1 MTPVGSP
8 TPSAAGVR
16 TLSNFIAGQWR
27 ESSGRRIPDLNPAD
41 TTELVAEAPA
51 STAAE
56 AASACEA
63 AAQAFDAWRATP
75 APKRGQILYAVQR
88 RLEERREELAAI
100 LTREEGK
107 TLVESRGEIQR
118 AINVVEFFAGE
129 ARRITGETIPS
140 ELPNNFCYT
149 VKQPVGPVAVIT
161 PWNFPIAIPIWKI
174 APALVSG
181 DTVVFKPASLTPM
194 TASAIVEIFHE
205 AGLPGGVLNLV
216 HGGGREVGD
225 TIVRHPAIQA
235 VSFTGSNDVG
245 IGIYAAAAAR
255 GIKCQCEMGGKNPIV
270 VLGDADL
277 DLAVESAVQ
286 GAFGSTGQ
294 RCTATSRAV
303 VVDRIANDF
312 VERLNA
318 RTAALVVGNGLD
330 RATDIGPSVD
340 EKQMQTVLDYVD
352 VGRREGARLVRGG
365 QRLTDGGLERGYF
378 VSPAIFDRVD
388 VSMRIAQEE
397 IFGPVLSVIRVTD
410 DRAALSA
417 ANNVRFGLSAS
428 VYTSDVGAMFR
439 FVDRL
444 DAGIVHVNSPTVGG
458 EAHIPFGGMKATGV
472 GLREMGRVA
481 IDFYTELKVVYVDYT
496 GRART
501 GNLY

>member
-1 MTPVGSP
+1 V
-8 TPSAAGVR
+8 
-16 TLSNFIAGQWR
+16 
-27 ESSGRRIPDLNPAD
+27 NPAD
-41 TTELVAEAPA
+41 VQDIVADAPS
-51 STAAE
+51 STASE
-56 AASACEA
+56 AAAACEA
-63 AAQAFDAWRATP
+63 AARAFEGWRQTP
-75 APKRGQILYAVQR
+75 APVRGQILFKVQR
-88 RLEERREELAAI
+88 RMEERRQELAEA

-107 TLVESRGEIQR
+107 TIAESRGEIQR

-140 ELPNNFCYT
+140 ELPHNFCYT
-149 VKQPVGPVAVIT
+149 LKQPIGPVAVIT

-181 DTVVFKPASLTPM
+181 NTVIFKPASLTPL
-194 TASAIVEIFHE
+194 TAALIVEIFDE
-205 AGLPGGVLNLV
+205 CGLPPGVLNLV
-216 HGGGREVGD
+216 FGGGREVGD
-225 TIVRHPAIQA
+225 TIVRHPAVLA

-245 IGIYAAAAAR
+245 VGLYGAAAAR

-277 DLAVESAVQ
+277 ELAVESTVQ

-303 VVDRIANDF
+303 VVDSIADEF
-312 VERLNA
+312 VARLEA
-318 RTAALVVGNGLD
+318 RTASLIVGNGLNP
-330 RATDIGPSVD
+330 ATNVGPSVD
-340 EKQMQTVLDYVD
+340 ERQLETVLTYVD
-352 VGRREGARLVRGG
+352 TGRTEGARLVRGG
-365 QRLTDGGLERGYF
+365 ERVRHDGLDRGYC
-378 VSPAIFDRVD
+378 VAPAIFDHVD
-388 VSMRIAQEE
+388 ANMRIAQEE
-397 IFGPVLSVIRVTD
+397 IFGPVLSLIRVPD
-410 DRAALSA
+410 NPSALSI

-428 VYTSDVGAMFR
+428 VYTNDVGAMFR

-496 GRART
+496 GGVRKT
-501 GNLY
+501 NLY

>member
-1 MTPVGSP
+1 MRS
-8 TPSAAGVR
+8 
-16 TLSNFIAGQWR
+16 LKNFIDGEWR
-27 ESSGRRIPDLNPAD
+27 DSKGGRVKDVNPAD
-41 TTELVAEAPA
+41 VDDVIAEAPS

-56 AASACEA
+56 AAEACEA
-63 AAQAFDAWRATP
+63 AARAFEKWRATP
-75 APKRGQILYAVQR
+75 APVRGQILYKVQR
-88 RLEERREELAAI
+88 RMEERRQELAEA

-107 TLVESRGEIQR
+107 TISESRGEVQR

-149 VKQPVGPVAVIT
+149 IKQPVGPVAVIT
-161 PWNFPIAIPIWKI
+161 PWNFPIAIPIWKM

-181 DTVVFKPASLTPM
+181 NTIVFKPASLTPL
-194 TASAIVEIFHE
+194 TASLIVEIFDE
-205 AGLPGGVLNLV
+205 CGLPPGVLNLV
-216 HGGGREVGD
+216 FGGGREVGD
-225 TIVRHPAIQA
+225 TIVKHPAILA

-245 IGIYAAAAAR
+245 VGLYGAAAAR

-270 VLGDADL
+270 VLADADL
-277 DLAVESAVQ
+277 DLAIESTVQ

-303 VVDRIANDF
+303 VVDSIASQF
-312 VERLNA
+312 VERLA
-318 RTAALVVGNGLD
+318 DRTASLVVGNGLNP
-330 RATDIGPSVD
+330 ATHVGPSVD
-340 EKQMQTVLDYVD
+340 ERQLETVLSYVET
-352 VGRREGARLVRGG
+352 GQHEGARLVRGG
-365 QRLTDGGLERGYF
+365 QRIRDDGRDRGYF
-378 VSPAIFDRVD
+378 VSPAIFDHVD
-388 VSMRIAQEE
+388 ANMRIAQEE
-397 IFGPVLSVIRVTD
+397 IFGPVLSLIRVPD
-410 DRAALSA
+410 NESALSV

-428 VYTSDVGAMFR
+428 VYTNDVAAMFK

-444 DAGIVHVNSPTVGG
+444 DAGILHVNSPTVGG

-496 GRART
+496 GGARK

>member
-1 MTPVGSP
+1 MRV
-8 TPSAAGVR
+8 
-16 TLSNFIAGQWR
+16 LQNFVDGEWR
-27 ESSGRRIPDLNPAD
+27 DSQGGRVKDLNPAD
-41 TTELVAEAPA
+41 TSEVVAEAPS

-56 AASACEA
+56 ATGACEA
-63 AAQAFDAWRATP
+63 AARAFERWRNTP
-75 APKRGQILYAVQR
+75 APVRGQILYKVQR
-88 RLEERREELAAI
+88 RMEERRQELAEA

-107 TLVESRGEIQR
+107 TLSESRGEVQR

-181 DTVVFKPASLTPM
+181 NTVVFKPASLTPW
-194 TASAIVEIFHE
+194 TAALIVDIFAE
-205 AGLPGGVLNLV
+205 SGLPAGVLNLV
-216 HGGGREVGD
+216 FGGGREVGD
-225 TIVRHPAIQA
+225 TIVKHPAIQA

-245 IGIYAAAAAR
+245 VGLYQAAAAR

-277 DLAVESAVQ
+277 ELAVESTVQ

-303 VVDRIANDF
+303 VVESIANEF
-312 VERLNA
+312 VERLAA
-318 RTAALVVGNGLD
+318 RTASLVVGNGLD
-330 RATDIGPSVD
+330 PKTNVGPSVD
-340 EKQMQTVLDYVD
+340 EKQLETVLDYVE
-352 VGRREGARLVRGG
+352 VGRKEGARLLRGG
-365 QRLTDGGLERGYF
+365 TRVKDGGCERGFF
-378 VSPAIFDRVD
+378 VAPAIFDN
-388 VSMRIAQEE
+388 VSADMRIAQEE
-397 IFGPVLSVIRVTD
+397 IFGPVLSLIRVPDTES
-410 DRAALSA
+410 ALRV
-417 ANNVRFGLSAS
+417 ANGVRFGLSAS
-428 VYTSDVGAMFR
+428 VYTTDVASMFR
-439 FVDRL
+439 FVDQL
-444 DAGIVHVNSPTVGG
+444 EAGIIHVNSPTVGG

-496 GRART
+496 GGVRKT
-501 GNLY
+501 NLY

>member
-1 MTPVGSP
+1 M
-8 TPSAAGVR
+8 R
-16 TLSNFIAGQWR
+16 RLKNFIGGEWR
-27 ESSGRRIPDLNPAD
+27 DSTGARVEDLNPAD
-41 TTELVAEAPA
+41 VQDIVAEAPA

-56 AASACEA
+56 AAAACDA
-63 AAQAFDAWRATP
+63 AARAFEGWRQTP
-75 APKRGQILYAVQR
+75 APVRGQILFKVQR
-88 RLEERREELAAI
+88 RMEERCQELAEA

-107 TLVESRGEIQR
+107 TIAESRGEIQR

-149 VKQPVGPVAVIT
+149 LKQPVGPVAVIT

-181 DTVVFKPASLTPM
+181 NSVVFKPASLTPL
-194 TASAIVEIFHE
+194 TAALIVEIFDE
-205 AGLPGGVLNLV
+205 CGLPAGVLNLV
-216 HGGGREVGD
+216 FGSGRDVGN
-225 TIVRHPAIQA
+225 TILQHPAILA

-245 IGIYAAAAAR
+245 IGLYSAAATR

-277 DLAVESAVQ
+277 ELAVESTLQ

-303 VVDRIANDF
+303 VVESIADEF
-312 VERLNA
+312 VERLEA
-318 RTAALVVGNGLD
+318 RTASLVVGNGLNPS
-330 RATDIGPSVD
+330 TDVGPSVD
-340 EKQMQTVLDYVD
+340 ERQLDTVLSYVET
-352 VGRREGARLVRGG
+352 GQHEGARLIRGG
-365 QRLTDGGLERGYF
+365 ERLRSEGFDRGYF
-378 VSPAIFDRVD
+378 VAPAIFDHVD
-388 VSMRIAQEE
+388 ANMRIAQEE
-397 IFGPVLSVIRVTD
+397 IFGPVLSLIRVPD
-410 DRAALSA
+410 SASALSV
-417 ANNVRFGLSAS
+417 ANSVRFGLSAS
-428 VYTSDVGAMFR
+428 VYTNDVTSMFR

-444 DAGIVHVNSPTVGG
+444 DAGIIHVNSPTVGG

-496 GRART
+496 GDVRKT
-501 GNLY
+501 KLY

>member
-1 MTPVGSP
+1 MTELISSAMLLKNFVG
-8 TPSAAGVR
+8 GE
-16 TLSNFIAGQWR
+16 WR
-27 ESSGRRIPDLNPAD
+27 ESRGRRVPDFNPAD
-41 TTELVAEAPA
+41 TSEVVAEAPA

-56 AASACEA
+56 AAEAVA
-63 AAQAFDAWRATP
+63 AAERAFEGWRATP
-75 APKRGQILYAVQR
+75 APIRGQILYKVQR
-88 RLEERREELAAI
+88 RMEEQRDVLAEA

-107 TLVESRGEIQR
+107 TLAESRGEVQR

-149 VKQPVGPVAVIT
+149 IKQPVGPVAIIT

-181 DTVVFKPASLTPM
+181 NTVVFKPASLTPL
-194 TASAIVEIFHE
+194 TATLLAGIFHE
-205 AGLPGGVLNLV
+205 SGLPPGVLNV
-216 HGGGREVGD
+216 VFGGGREVGD
-225 TIVRHPAIQA
+225 TIVKHPAIRA

-245 IGIYAAAAAR
+245 TALYQAAAAR

-270 VLGDADL
+270 ILADADL
-277 DLAVESAVQ
+277 DLAVESTVQ

-303 VVDRIANDF
+303 VVDSIADEF
-312 VERLNA
+312 LARLEA
-318 RTAALVVGNGLD
+318 RTAKLVVGPGLD
-330 RATDIGPSVD
+330 PKTHVGPSVD
-340 EKQMQTVLDYVD
+340 DSQMKTVLDYVQI
-352 VGRREGARLVRGG
+352 GKREGARLVRGG
-365 QRLTDGGLERGYF
+365 ERMTSNGLDRGHF
-378 VSPAIFDRVD
+378 VNPAIFDRVTPD
-388 VSMRIAQEE
+388 MRIAQEE
-397 IFGPVLSVIRVTD
+397 IFGPVLSLIRVPD
-410 DRAALSA
+410 AAQALDV
-417 ANNVRFGLSAS
+417 ANGVRYGLSAS
-428 VYTSDVGAMFR
+428 VYTNDVSNMFK
-439 FVDRL
+439 FVERL
-444 DAGIVHVNSPTVGG
+444 DAGILHVNSPTVGG

-496 GRART
+496 GSARK

>member
-1 MTPVGSP
+1 MKVL
-8 TPSAAGVR
+8 R
-16 TLSNFIAGQWR
+16 NFIGGEWR
-27 ESSGRRIPDLNPAD
+27 DSKGGRVKDVNPAD
-41 TTELVAEAPA
+41 TTDVLAEAPA

-56 AASACEA
+56 AAEACEA
-63 AAQAFDAWRATP
+63 AAAAFESWRNTP
-75 APKRGQILYAVQR
+75 APVRGQILYRAQR
-88 RLEERREELAAI
+88 LMEDRRQQLAEA

-107 TLVESRGEIQR
+107 TLSEARGEIQR

-140 ELPNNFCYT
+140 ELPHNFCYT
-149 VKQPVGPVAVIT
+149 IKQPVGPVAVIT
-161 PWNFPIAIPIWKI
+161 PWNFPVAIPIWKM

-181 DTVVFKPASLTPM
+181 NTIVFKPASLTPL
-194 TASAIVEIFHE
+194 TASLIVEILAE
-205 AGLPGGVLNLV
+205 AGLPPGVLNLV
-216 HGGGREVGD
+216 FGGGREVGD
-225 TIVRHPAIQA
+225 TIVRHPAVQA

-245 IGIYAAAAAR
+245 NALYSAAAAR

-277 DLAVESAVQ
+277 DLSVESTLQ

-303 VVDRIANDF
+303 VVESIANEF
-312 VERLNA
+312 VERLAA
-318 RTAALVVGNGLD
+318 RTASLVVGNGLD
-330 RATDIGPSVD
+330 PKTNIGPSVD
-340 EKQMQTVLDYVD
+340 EKQLETVLSYVE
-352 VGRREGARLVRGG
+352 VGQREGARLLRGG
-365 QRLTDGGLERGYF
+365 TRVKDGGLDRGYF
-378 VSPAIFDRVD
+378 VAPAIFDHVD
-388 VSMRIAQEE
+388 ADMRIAQEE
-397 IFGPVLSVIRVTD
+397 IFGPVLSVVRVPDTET
-410 DRAALSA
+410 ALRV
-417 ANNVRFGLSAS
+417 ANSVRFGLSAS
-428 VYTSDVGAMFR
+428 VYTNDVASMFR

-444 DAGIVHVNSPTVGG
+444 EAGIIHVNSPTVGG

-496 GRART
+496 GGVRK

>member
-1 MTPVGSP
+1 MKQ
-8 TPSAAGVR
+8 
-16 TLSNFIAGQWR
+16 LKNFIGGQWR
-27 ESSGRRIPDLNPAD
+27 DSTGGLVKDLNPAD
-41 TTELVAEAPA
+41 IHEVVAEAPS

-56 AASACEA
+56 ATEACEA
-63 AAQAFDAWRATP
+63 AARAFPAWRNTP
-75 APKRGQILYAVQR
+75 APVRGQILYKVQR
-88 RLEERREELAAI
+88 RMEERRQELAEA

-107 TLVESRGEIQR
+107 TIGESRGEIQR

-149 VKQPVGPVAVIT
+149 IKQPVGPVGVIT

-181 DTVVFKPASLTPM
+181 NTVVFKPASLTPL
-194 TASAIVEIFHE
+194 TASLLVEIFDE
-205 AGLPGGVLNLV
+205 CGLPPGVLNLV
-216 HGGGREVGD
+216 YGGGREVGD
-225 TIVRHPAIQA
+225 TIVRHAAILA

-245 IGIYAAAAAR
+245 VGLYGAAAAR

-270 VLGDADL
+270 ILEDADL
-277 DLAVESAVQ
+277 DLAVESTVQ

-303 VVDRIANDF
+303 VVEDIADEFVDRLA
-312 VERLNA
+312 A
-318 RTAALVVGNGLD
+318 RTASLVVGNGLNP
-330 RATDIGPSVD
+330 ATNVGPSVD
-340 EKQMQTVLDYVD
+340 ERQLETVLSYVE
-352 VGRREGARLVRGG
+352 VGQHEGARLVRGG
-365 QRLTDGGLERGYF
+365 ERVRDEGRDRGYF
-378 VSPAIFDRVD
+378 VAPAIFDHVD
-388 VSMRIAQEE
+388 ANMRIAQEE
-397 IFGPVLSVIRVTD
+397 IFGPVLSLIRVPD
-410 DRAALSA
+410 NESALSV
-417 ANNVRFGLSAS
+417 ANSVRFGLSAS
-428 VYTSDVGAMFR
+428 VYTNDVAAMFK

-444 DAGIVHVNSPTVGG
+444 DAGILHVNSPTVGG

-496 GRART
+496 GGARK

>member
-1 MTPVGSP
+1 MSLVDTPIQKP
-8 TPSAAGVR
+8 ATVR
-16 TLSNFIAGQWR
+16 TLSNFIGGEWRQSAGR
-27 ESSGRRIPDLNPAD
+27 PVLDLNPAD
-41 TTELVAEAPA
+41 ATEIVAEARA

-56 AASACEA
+56 AASACDA
-63 AAQAFDAWRATP
+63 AARAFEGWRFTP
-75 APKRGQILYAVQR
+75 VPKRGQILYAALRRMEER
-88 RLEERREELAAI
+88 RLELAEI

-107 TLVESRGEIQR
+107 TRAESLGEIQR
-118 AINVVEFFAGE
+118 AINVIEFFAGE

-140 ELPNNFCYT
+140 ELPHNFCYT

-161 PWNFPIAIPIWKI
+161 PWNFPVAIPVWKI

-194 TASAIVEIFHE
+194 TAAIIVEIFEE
-205 AGLPGGVLNLV
+205 AGVPAGVLNLV

-235 VSFTGSNDVG
+235 VSFTGSNEVG
-245 IGIYAAAAAR
+245 TGLYSAAAAR

-277 DLAVESAVQ
+277 ELAVESAIQ

-303 VVDRIANDF
+303 VVDRIANEF
-312 VERLNA
+312 VDRMEA
-318 RTAALVVGNGLD
+318 RASTLVVGNGLD
-330 RATDIGPSVD
+330 AATHVGPSVD
-340 EKQMQTVLDYVD
+340 EKQMRTVLDYVEI
-352 VGRREGARLVRGG
+352 GRREGAQLVRGG
-365 QRLTDGGLERGYF
+365 NRIEDNGLERGYF
-378 VSPAIFDRVD
+378 VAPAIFDRVEPG
-388 VSMRIAQEE
+388 MRIAQEE
-397 IFGPVLSVIRVTD
+397 IFGPVLSVIRVAD
-410 DRAALSA
+410 DQTALA
-417 ANNVRFGLSAS
+417 VANDTRFGLSAS
-428 VYTSDVGAMFR
+428 VYTSDVAAMFR

-444 DAGIVHVNSPTVGG
+444 DAGIIHVNSPTVGG

-496 GRART
+496 GSARK

>member
-1 MTPVGSP
+1 MTPVDTP
-8 TPSAAGVR
+8 TENRAAVR
-16 TLSNFIAGQWR
+16 TLGNFIAGEWR
-27 ESSGRRIPDLNPAD
+27 ESTGRRVPDLNPAD
-41 TTELVAEAPA
+41 VTEVLADAPA

-56 AASACEA
+56 AASACDA
-63 AAQAFDAWRATP
+63 AAAAFEGWRATP
-75 APKRGQILYAVQR
+75 APKRGQILYAAQR
-88 RLEERREELAAI
+88 RMEERRRELAEI

-107 TLVESRGEIQR
+107 TIAESLGEIQR
-118 AINVVEFFAGE
+118 ATNVIEFFAGE
-129 ARRITGETIPS
+129 ARRLTGETIPS
-140 ELPNNFCYT
+140 ELPHNFCYT
-149 VKQPVGPVAVIT
+149 VKQPAGPAAVIT
-161 PWNFPIAIPIWKI
+161 PWNFPVAIPVWKI

-181 DTVVFKPASLTPM
+181 DTVVFKPASLTPL
-194 TASAIVEIFHE
+194 TAAVIVEIFQE
-205 AGLPGGVLNLV
+205 AGVPPGVLNLV
-216 HGGGREVGD
+216 HGSGRDVGD
-225 TIVRHPAIQA
+225 TVVRHPAIKA

-245 IGIYAAAAAR
+245 IGLYGAAAAR

-270 VLGDADL
+270 ILGDADL

-303 VVDRIANDF
+303 VVDRVADEF
-312 VERLNA
+312 VERLDA
-318 RTAALVVGNGLD
+318 RASKLVVGNGLD
-330 RATDIGPSVD
+330 AATHVGPSVD

-365 QRLTDGGLERGYF
+365 DRLTANGLDRGYF
-378 VSPAIFDRVD
+378 VAPAVFDRVD
-388 VSMRIAQEE
+388 ANMRIAQEE
-397 IFGPVLSVIRVTD
+397 IFGPVLSVIRVAD
-410 DRAALSA
+410 DRTALTV
-417 ANNVRFGLSAS
+417 ANDTRFGLSAS
-428 VYTSDVGAMFR
+428 VYTSDVAAMFR

-496 GRART
+496 GSARQ

>member
-1 MTPVGSP
+1 MRS
-8 TPSAAGVR
+8 
-16 TLSNFIAGQWR
+16 LKNFIDGQWR
-27 ESSGRRIPDLNPAD
+27 DSRGARIKDINPAD
-41 TTELVAEAPA
+41 VDDVVAEAPS

-56 AASACEA
+56 AAEACEA
-63 AAQAFDAWRATP
+63 AARAFEKWRGTP
-75 APKRGQILYAVQR
+75 APVRGQILYKVQR
-88 RLEERREELAAI
+88 RMEERRQELAEA

-107 TLVESRGEIQR
+107 TISESRGEIQR

-149 VKQPVGPVAVIT
+149 VKQPVGPTAIIT
-161 PWNFPIAIPIWKI
+161 PWNFPIAIPIWKM

-181 DTVVFKPASLTPM
+181 NTVVFKPASLTPL
-194 TASAIVEIFHE
+194 TAALIVEIFDE
-205 AGLPGGVLNLV
+205 CGLPPGVLNLV
-216 HGGGREVGD
+216 YGGGREVGD
-225 TIVRHPAIQA
+225 TIVRHPAILA

-245 IGIYAAAAAR
+245 VGLYGAAAAR

-277 DLAVESAVQ
+277 DLAVESTLQ

-303 VVDRIANDF
+303 VVDSIANEF
-312 VERLNA
+312 VDRLAA
-318 RTAALVVGNGLD
+318 RTASLVVGNGLNP
-330 RATDIGPSVD
+330 ATHVGPSVD
-340 EKQMQTVLDYVD
+340 ERQLETVLSYVET
-352 VGRREGARLVRGG
+352 GQHEGARLVRGG
-365 QRLTDGGLERGYF
+365 ERIRDDGRDRGFF
-378 VSPAIFDRVD
+378 VSPAIFDHVD
-388 VSMRIAQEE
+388 ANMRIAQEE
-397 IFGPVLSVIRVTD
+397 IFGPVLSLIRVPTNE
-410 DRAALSA
+410 AALSV

-428 VYTSDVGAMFR
+428 VYTNDVPSMFK

-444 DAGIVHVNSPTVGG
+444 DAGILHVNSPTVGG

-496 GRART
+496 GGARK